1 MSDPIDWFFEFS
13 YKFYSL
19 KGVTSRAA
27 VFQVFSLNKTIKS
40 IIIQVKSKN
49 SHEYEST
56 LILSFSSLKEPVV
69 MKRGDNLSKL
79 AKGSCWH
86 SSFLKDGRKKRPPQ
100 PHPPVFKALAEW
112 LVKYR
117 VRLPLGTRG
126 RCFFLEVNYLNE
138 LDTL

>member
-1 MSDPIDWFFEFS
+1 MMEMTWFVRPNWFVFEFS

-56 LILSFSSLKEPVV
+56 LILSFGSLKEAVV

-86 SSFLKDGRKKRPPQ
+86 FPFLKEGGKKRPPQ

-112 LVKYR
+112 PVEYR

-126 RCFFLEVNYLNE
+126 A
-138 LDTL
+138 TLLFRSKRS